1 MAGTLAARGE
11 VRQSCCS
18 TTGGPFPA
26 WVGSFGSTCTAHAH
40 TRARAHARARP
51 RCTLQNTFPQHCT
64 STTTAHFCPC
74 TLTCASV
81 CGSVRA
87 GAAGFGLCQARAR
100 GRGSRP
106 PIRRQGPLRGL
117 QPPTHEAAWRFATAL
132 QSGGMG
138 AMEAR
143 PSDHAACDGF
153 LVLHWLRM
161 PARRPRVGASAAY
174 ERVVSR
180 AFALCLLVEVV

>member
-1 MAGTLAARGE
+1 M
-11 VRQSCCS
+11 VRQLGNGRAVSS
-18 TTGGPFPA
+18 TGRRVRQPLRG
-26 WVGSFGSTCTAHAH
+26 TCTHARA
-40 TRARAHARARP
+40 RARAHACARP
-51 RCTLQNTFPQHCT
+51 RYTLQNTFPQHCT
-64 STTTAHFCPC
+64 STTTAHFCTC
-74 TLTCASV
+74 TIACVS
-81 CGSVRA
+81 GS
-87 GAAGFGLCQARAR
+87 GARGRGGLYQAR

-143 PSDHAACDGF
+143 PSDHAACDG
-153 LVLHWLRM
+153 LLMLQWLRI
-161 PARRPRVGASAAY
+161 PARRPRVGASAAH

-180 AFALCLLVEVV
+180 AFALCSLVEVV